1 MKYDFETL
9 VDRSQNGSAT
19 VSYTHLFDNH
29 DHNKLEAV
37 GIRKKN
43 VLTNYIA
50 IEKRLGFL
58 RCV

>member
-1 MKYDFETL
+1 MGANRYCYFNVKVNPPSKKTL
-9 VDRSQNGSAT
+9 IVVNAI
-19 VSYTHLFDNH
+19 FDNH

-50 IEKRLGFL
+50 IEKDWDF
-58 RCV
+58 